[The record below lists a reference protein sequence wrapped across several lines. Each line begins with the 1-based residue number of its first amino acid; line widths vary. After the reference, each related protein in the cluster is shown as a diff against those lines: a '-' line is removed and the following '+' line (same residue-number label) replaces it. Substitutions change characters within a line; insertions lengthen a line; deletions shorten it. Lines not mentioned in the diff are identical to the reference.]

1 MNAVYS
7 GRLARSAGQR
17 ALEAAKHAECELF
30 FGVKHHL
37 SRALSRHAAEGF
49 SDFLERAPL
58 EVHVERFRITWPI
71 SIRST
76 THLSFGAFHLEYRAK
91 SKNAP
96 MIAAVA
102 VKYRNPSLSS
112 RGIPRVIGFHG
123 TSTRPSTSL
132 RLTCPALRDF
142 IR

>member
-1 MNAVYS
+1 LVRETIMNAVYS

-71 SIRST
+71 SIRSAM
-76 THLSFGAFHLEYRAK
+76 HLSFGARVPRQEQECACDRGGGGEPH
-91 SKNAP
+91 
-96 MIAAVA
+96 
-102 VKYRNPSLSS
+102 PSLSS
-112 RGIPRVIGFHG
+112 RGIPRVI
-123 TSTRPSTSL
+123 RK
-132 RLTCPALRDF
+132 
-142 IR
+142 IRIAELADRNPKNGIAIKK